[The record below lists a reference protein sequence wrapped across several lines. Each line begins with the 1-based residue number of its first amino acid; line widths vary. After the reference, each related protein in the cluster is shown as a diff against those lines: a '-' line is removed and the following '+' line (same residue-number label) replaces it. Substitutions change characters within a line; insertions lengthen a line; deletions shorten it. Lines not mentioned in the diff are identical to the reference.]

1 MAEHC
6 NTCKADIPHHFQA
19 KGLALCLTCM
29 AVKVNMGNQ
38 IKPSPQ
44 DRDREEKC
52 ILCQQAIPIG
62 LPRSSLCEDC
72 LHVIEVNNGFTYF
85 HFYRNFSQ
93 PWVIKSGGIVLGP
106 LSTAQVEEKL
116 RNKEIG
122 LFDLVQKPY
131 GRWLYARE
139 EKSFKTV
146 VDEVRSRPT
155 AHEDTVA
162 LTSTDITEVIEHA
175 RMQEEGTLAGARL
188 VEGIE
193 DTHTGRMPVER
204 YGGETQP
211 SNAFRAFIIFGFVL
225 FVAAA
230 IISAL
235 SLHGPGTSLSD
246 DEYKRTLD
254 EAKNA
259 YYAGDYN
266 LARTSFR
273 KANGVREL
281 ETDSAILYLSV
292 LIGQD
297 LLAESEQILSKLS
310 AKPLGQKEKTQLQI
324 LKGLKMLNSG
334 DPNGAED
341 ALKAALEAD
350 RKNEFAVFNL
360 ANVYLIKGDPD
371 RAIDTLETVENPSND
386 PYLWKFIMADAA
398 ATRLDSKGI
407 ADDLARIIEK
417 LGNPIHP
424 SPYSAEINLI
434 LGYLNARAGNK
445 VAATNISENIL
456 RSEPEVTEGSVE
468 NLWMFRRRV
477 SWQNLEKYCSSLKD
491 ALAGS
496 DVALSIWAF
505 CQARGGDTAK
515 AKDFSQ
521 ELFLKKESDPLIR
534 ALYAYAELKVGK
546 HDEAE
551 SLLKN
556 QKLGTPFEHWVLA
569 RACQANKNN
578 TCLESE
584 VAKLIDVTPSSPF
597 GLTEKIKSLMDKR
610 DKKEISKWIEV
621 AREKAWYYQPIRQLE
636 MTQRSL

>member
-1 MAEHC
+1 
-6 NTCKADIPHHFQA
+6 
-19 KGLALCLTCM
+19 
-29 AVKVNMGNQ
+29 
-38 IKPSPQ
+38 
-44 DRDREEKC
+44 
-52 ILCQQAIPIG
+52 
-62 LPRSSLCEDC
+62 
-72 LHVIEVNNGFTYF
+72 
-85 HFYRNFSQ
+85 
-93 PWVIKSGGIVLGP
+93 
-106 LSTAQVEEKL
+106 
-116 RNKEIG
+116 
-122 LFDLVQKPY
+122 
-131 GRWLYARE
+131 
-139 EKSFKTV
+139 
-146 VDEVRSRPT
+146 
-155 AHEDTVA
+155 
-162 LTSTDITEVIEHA
+162 
-175 RMQEEGTLAGARL
+175 
-188 VEGIE
+188 
-193 DTHTGRMPVER
+193 
-204 YGGETQP
+204 
-211 SNAFRAFIIFGFVL
+211 
-225 FVAAA
+225 
-230 IISAL
+230 
-235 SLHGPGTSLSD
+235 
-246 DEYKRTLD
+246 
-254 EAKNA
+254 
-259 YYAGDYN
+259 
-266 LARTSFR
+266 
-273 KANGVREL
+273 
-281 ETDSAILYLSV
+281 
-292 LIGQD
+292 
-297 LLAESEQILSKLS
+297 
-310 AKPLGQKEKTQLQI
+310 
-324 LKGLKMLNSG
+324 
-334 DPNGAED
+334 
-341 ALKAALEAD
+341 
-350 RKNEFAVFNL
+350 
-360 ANVYLIKGDPD
+360 
-371 RAIDTLETVENPSND
+371 
-386 PYLWKFIMADAA
+386 MADAA